1 MYMPMKNPK
10 EDSKKESNNLSKTKK
25 STSLRLEKKTLK
37 ALKIMAIEKDTSLQK
52 LIEGLIEDALLK
64 YNSTSK

>member
-1 MYMPMKNPK
+1 MKNQK
-10 EDSKKESNNLSKTKK
+10 EDSKKENNSHSKAKK

-37 ALKIMAIEKDTSLQK
+37 SLKIMAIEKDTSLQN

-64 YNSTSK
+64 YNSTPK

>member
-1 MYMPMKNPK
+1 MKNKK
-10 EDSKKESNNLSKTKK
+10 EDSTKESSSLSKTKK

-37 ALKIMAIEKDTSLQK
+37 ALKIMAIESDTSLQK

-64 YNSTSK
+64 YNSASK

>member
-1 MYMPMKNPK
+1 MKNSK
-10 EDSKKESNNLSKTKK
+10 EDAKKESSNPSKTKK

-37 ALKIMAIEKDTSLQK
+37 ALKIMAIEQDTSLQK

>member
-1 MYMPMKNPK
+1 MKDQKNEP
-10 EDSKKESNNLSKTKK
+10 KKEKSSPAKIKK

-52 LIEGLIEDALLK
+52 LIEELIEDALLK
-64 YNSTSK
+64 HNSTSK

>member
-1 MYMPMKNPK
+1 MKNQK
-10 EDSKKESNNLSKTKK
+10 EESKKEKTSPAKVKK

-52 LIEGLIEDALLK
+52 LIEELIEDALLK
-64 YNSTSK
+64 HNGTAK

>member
-1 MYMPMKNPK
+1 MKNQK
-10 EDSKKESNNLSKTKK
+10 EESKKEKTSNAKAKK

-52 LIEGLIEDALLK
+52 LIESLIEEALLK
-64 YNSTSK
+64 HNCSAK

>member
-1 MYMPMKNPK
+1 MPMKNPK

>member
-1 MYMPMKNPK
+1 MKNQK
-10 EDSKKESNNLSKTKK
+10 NDSKKEKK

-37 ALKIMAIEKDTSLQK
+37 SLKIMAIEKDTSLQK

>member
-1 MYMPMKNPK
+1 MKNKK
-10 EDSKKESNNLSKTKK
+10 EDSKKENNNPNKAKK

-37 ALKIMAIEKDTSLQK
+37 ALKIMAIEKETSLQK

-64 YNSTSK
+64 FNNASK

>member
-1 MYMPMKNPK
+1 MKNPK
-10 EDSKKESNNLSKTKK
+10 EDVKKESNNPSKTKK

-37 ALKIMAIEKDTSLQK
+37 ALKIMAIEQDTSLQK

-64 YNSTSK
+64 HNSTSK

>member
-1 MYMPMKNPK
+1 MPMKDSK
-10 EDSKKESNNLSKTKK
+10 EDAKKESSDPSKTKK

-37 ALKIMAIEKDTSLQK
+37 ALKIMAIEQDTSLQK

>member
-1 MYMPMKNPK
+1 MKNQK
-10 EDSKKESNNLSKTKK
+10 NDSKKEKK

-37 ALKIMAIEKDTSLQK
+37 SLKIMAIEKDTSLQN

>member
-1 MYMPMKNPK
+1 MPMKNSK
-10 EDSKKESNNLSKTKK
+10 EDAKKESSNPSKTKK

-37 ALKIMAIEKDTSLQK
+37 ALKIMAIEQDTSLQK

>member
-1 MYMPMKNPK
+1 MKNQK
-10 EDSKKESNNLSKTKK
+10 EQSTKESNNPSKAKK

>member
-1 MYMPMKNPK
+1 MKNKK
-10 EDSKKESNNLSKTKK
+10 EDSKKENNSPSKAKK

-37 ALKIMAIEKDTSLQK
+37 ALKIMAIEKETSLQK

-64 YNSTSK
+64 FNSTSK

>member
-1 MYMPMKNPK
+1 MKNQK
-10 EDSKKESNNLSKTKK
+10 DNSKKENNSSSKTKK

-37 ALKIMAIEKDTSLQK
+37 SLKIMAIEKETSLQK

-64 YNSTSK
+64 YNSTTK